1 MNFYKPRFKVV
12 KKTNRKNLLYKNSR
26 LWKFNDKRGFK
37 FLRKGFWHRQY
48 LKLKNLNWMI
58 RRRSLRVNK
67 TLKDKKNLNF
77 KNYLDNR
84 KNFLQ
89 FYGKFKFS
97 DFKRFFFMYYKK
109 KRLNKLNFF
118 LRSFEFR
125 PSTVLFRLKFFPT
138 IFASNYFIR
147 SQGFLLNG
155 NLNKNIN
162 QVVKLGDI
170 ISINN
175 NYWFLFLYMFEKK
188 IYKRLTRFTSFFL
201 RKKKFFNKFKL
212 FYYINNKQFLK
223 KKKMK
228 FITKFQQD
236 SFSQKFYSNN
246 NKLTLNYKN
255 NNKKY
260 LQLNKNINFRTNYL
274 KYLNRL
280 NMEKNLKFSNN
291 GKKNNKKPSNSIYS
305 FFKSTQSKNRK
316 NFKMVKYNKFGKVNL
331 NFKYNDIIDTKYKNI
346 KINLIKIKLI
356 SKLKKVK
363 SILNYFYKFIKII
376 KNKNLNFLWLFLY
389 LKYKQI
395 KFSLLNK
402 TTTTN
407 LKLKKF
413 TFLNILKKKL
423 FNNFN
428 TKVLFCNTNNSAK
441 IILSFFKLFKEFNL
455 INLNNYNLKNKRE
468 NKFNIFFNTLF
479 NSQILNNKTHDIR
492 YLKNY
497 ENNIYNYNKSNIIN
511 FEKKLNKYEYSTS
524 LKEILN
530 IKIQLFSILFFS
542 KVLTYNLKLLLNNNY
557 LKLLLKLINKSSK
570 QNVNNFFIKSNELKT
585 TNCFKTLYLFF
596 IYKTILINNKKNL
609 ENFINFVDKNKKIEF
624 VLKDLF
630 KNYFWMRYSSDYITS
645 NRFFIW
651 YKLNKKNILKN
662 KKQKN
667 LFMKINK
674 LKKILLKKTK
684 WRFFKKFNYGVK
696 LNEFWY
702 LPKYYDFNFYTLK
715 GGILRNP
722 LQNEIHTS
730 SKISFKNIINNYKQY
745 F

>member
-12 KKTNRKNLLYKNSR
+12 KRTNRKNLLYKNSR

-48 LKLKNLNWMI
+48 LKLKNLNWII

-84 KNFLQ
+84 KSFLQ
-89 FYGKFKFS
+89 FYGKFKFG

-162 QVVKLGDI
+162 QIVKIGDI
-170 ISINN
+170 ISIDN

-212 FYYINNKQFLK
+212 FYYINNKQFMK

-228 FITKFQQD
+228 FITKFQHD
-236 SFSQKFYSNN
+236 SFSQKFSNY
-246 NKLTLNYKN
+246 NKLHLNVKN
-255 NNKKY
+255 NRQY
-260 LQLNKNINFRTNYL
+260 FQLNKNLNFRTNYL

-280 NMEKNLKFSNN
+280 NTEKNSKVLNY
-291 GKKNNKKPSNSIYS
+291 KKKENKKSLNNIYS
-305 FFKSTQSKNRK
+305 FFRSNQSKSRK
-316 NFKMVKYNKFGKVNL
+316 NFKLTKYNKFSKINL
-331 NFKYNDIIDTKYKNI
+331 NFKYNDIINSKYKNI
-346 KINLIKIKLI
+346 KLNLIKIKLL
-356 SKLKKVK
+356 SRLKKIK
-363 SILNYFYKFIKII
+363 SMLDYFYKFIKII

-389 LKYKQI
+389 LKYKQL
-395 KFSLLNK
+395 KFSLINK
-402 TTTTN
+402 KTN
-407 LKLKKF
+407 IDFKLKKI
-413 TFLNILKKKL
+413 TFVNLIKKHF
-423 FNNFN
+423 FNKFD
-428 TKVLFCNTNNSAK
+428 TKVSYTKIDNNNKS
-441 IILSFFKLFKEFNL
+441 ILSFFKLFKQFNL
-455 INLNNYNLKNKRE
+455 INLNNSLKVNK
-468 NKFNIFFNTLF
+468 KSKLSIFLNVLF
-479 NSQILNNKTHDIR
+479 NSQILNNKSNNIKH
-492 YLKNY
+492 LKDY
-497 ENNIYNYNKSNIIN
+497 ENRLFNYNK
-511 FEKKLNKYEYSTS
+511 LNKNSIDNSISNLNYSND
-524 LKEILN
+524 LKEVLN

-542 KVLTYNLKLLLNNNY
+542 KVLTYNIKLVLNNNY
-557 LKLLLKLINKSSK
+557 LKVLLKLIKNSSLK
-570 QNVNNFFIKSNELKT
+570 NYNNFILKE
-585 TNCFKTLYLFF
+585 NNIEKNKNFEVLYLFF
-596 IYKTILINNKKNL
+596 VYKLILLNNKNNL
-609 ENFINFVDKNKKIEF
+609 NNFMKFIEKNKKIEF

-630 KNYFWMRYSSDYITS
+630 MNYFWMKYSSDYVVN

-651 YKLNKKNILKN
+651 YKLNKKNISKN

-667 LFMKINK
+667 LFSKITK

-684 WRFFKKFNYGVK
+684 WRFFKKFNYGIK

-722 LQNEIHTS
+722 LQDEIYTS
-730 SKISFKNIINNYKQY
+730 SKISFKNLINNYKQY

>member
-1 MNFYKPRFKVV
+1 
-12 KKTNRKNLLYKNSR
+12 
-26 LWKFNDKRGFK
+26 
-37 FLRKGFWHRQY
+37 
-48 LKLKNLNWMI
+48 
-58 RRRSLRVNK
+58 
-67 TLKDKKNLNF
+67 
-77 KNYLDNR
+77 
-84 KNFLQ
+84 
-89 FYGKFKFS
+89 
-97 DFKRFFFMYYKK
+97 
-109 KRLNKLNFF
+109 
-118 LRSFEFR
+118 
-125 PSTVLFRLKFFPT
+125 
-138 IFASNYFIR
+138 
-147 SQGFLLNG
+147 
-155 NLNKNIN
+155 
-162 QVVKLGDI
+162 
-170 ISINN
+170 
-175 NYWFLFLYMFEKK
+175 
-188 IYKRLTRFTSFFL
+188 
-201 RKKKFFNKFKL
+201 
-212 FYYINNKQFLK
+212 
-223 KKKMK
+223 
-228 FITKFQQD
+228 
-236 SFSQKFYSNN
+236 
-246 NKLTLNYKN
+246 
-255 NNKKY
+255 
-260 LQLNKNINFRTNYL
+260 
-274 KYLNRL
+274 
-280 NMEKNLKFSNN
+280 
-291 GKKNNKKPSNSIYS
+291 
-305 FFKSTQSKNRK
+305 
-316 NFKMVKYNKFGKVNL
+316 
-331 NFKYNDIIDTKYKNI
+331 
-346 KINLIKIKLI
+346 
-356 SKLKKVK
+356 
-363 SILNYFYKFIKII
+363 
-376 KNKNLNFLWLFLY
+376 LY

-630 KNYFWMRYSSDYITS
+630 KNYF
-645 NRFFIW
+645 
-651 YKLNKKNILKN
+651 
-662 KKQKN
+662 
-667 LFMKINK
+667 
-674 LKKILLKKTK
+674 
-684 WRFFKKFNYGVK
+684 
-696 LNEFWY
+696 
-702 LPKYYDFNFYTLK
+702 
-715 GGILRNP
+715 
-722 LQNEIHTS
+722 
-730 SKISFKNIINNYKQY
+730 
-745 F
+745 